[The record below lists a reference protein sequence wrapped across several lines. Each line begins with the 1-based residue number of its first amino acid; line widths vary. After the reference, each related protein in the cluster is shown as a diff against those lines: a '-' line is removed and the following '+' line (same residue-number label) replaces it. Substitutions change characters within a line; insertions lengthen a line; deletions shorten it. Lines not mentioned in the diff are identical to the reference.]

1 MKELIHSSL
10 AISLALGLGLTAC
23 SSAVPASP
31 TPFSSP
37 SGDAG
42 IGKPLYEGA
51 CVACHGPTGEGVK
64 GLAQDMRASEFV
76 SSKTDTEL
84 VEFIK
89 AGRNPGDPHN
99 VTGVGMPAKGGN
111 PALSDEEIYHIV
123 AYIRTL
129 QK

>member
-1 MKELIHSSL
+1 MKPG
-10 AISLALGLGLTAC
+10 LALLIVLGMGLTGC
-23 SSAVPASP
+23 GAVAPANPTPSP
-31 TPFSSP
+31 TFT
-37 SGDAG
+37 GDAD
-42 IGKPLYEGA
+42 IGKSVYA
-51 CVACHGPTGEGVK
+51 SVCVACHGPMGEGVK
-64 GLAQDMRASEFV
+64 GLAQDMRASDFV

-111 PALSDEEIYHIV
+111 PALSDQDLYNIV
-123 AYIRTL
+123 AYVRTL